1 MIDFNEEIQKF
12 KPSLEVDQAE
22 EAIFANDLTDLTDIL
37 ETIVNNK
44 SQGEQKQ

>member
-1 MIDFNEEIQKF
+1 MLDFNEEIQKF

-37 ETIVNNK
+37 ETIVNNN
-44 SQGEQKQ
+44 SQGESR

>member
-44 SQGEQKQ
+44 SQGEPKQ